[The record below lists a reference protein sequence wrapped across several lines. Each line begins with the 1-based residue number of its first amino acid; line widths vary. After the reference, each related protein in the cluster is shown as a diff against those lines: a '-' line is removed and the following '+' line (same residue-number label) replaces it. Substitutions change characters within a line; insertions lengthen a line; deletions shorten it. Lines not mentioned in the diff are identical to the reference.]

1 MKIILFSDDLALVT
15 YWQKAITLKSEL
27 VENISELR
35 NVESSLVIMNVSSC
49 FPECLELVQHL
60 KLRDNKVLVLHRM
73 PTLVSAKKFLKSGA
87 DGYGNAMMKEHFL
100 HSALYTIKDNMVWLH
115 PEITSAMIT
124 ELPASNTQNNHLLN
138 ELTSREKEVAILL
151 KDGDTYKKVAEA
163 LHITPRTVKAHAGHI
178 YAKLNIKDR
187 LALALLLK

>member
-1 MKIILFSDDLALVT
+1 MNIVLFSDDLALVT

-27 VENISELR
+27 IESMDALKNIK
-35 NVESSLVIMNVSSC
+35 SSVIIMNVSSC

-60 KLRDNKVLVLHRM
+60 KIQENKVLVLHRM
-73 PTLVSAKKFLKSGA
+73 PTLATAKKFLKNGA

-100 HSALYTIKDNMVWLH
+100 HSALYTIEDDMVWLH

-124 ELPASNTQNNHLLN
+124 ELPASKTQNSHLLDD
-138 ELTSREKEVAILL
+138 LTAREKEVANLL
-151 KDGDTYKKVAEA
+151 KNGDTYKKVAEA
-163 LHITPRTVKAHAGHI
+163 LDITPRTVKAHAGHI
-178 YAKLNIKDR
+178 YTKLNIKDR

>member
-15 YWQKAITLKSEL
+15 YWQKVITLKSEL
-27 VENISELR
+27 VESVNELK

-49 FPECLELVQHL
+49 FPECLELVKQL
-60 KLRDNKVLVLHRM
+60 KKRDNKVLVLHRM
-73 PTLVSAKKFLKSGA
+73 PTLATAKKFLKSGA

-100 HSALYTIKDNMVWLH
+100 HSALYTIEDNMVWLH

-124 ELPASNTQNNHLLN
+124 ELPASKAQNNHLLN

-163 LHITPRTVKAHAGHI
+163 LSITPRTVKAHAGHI

>member
-124 ELPASNTQNNHLLN
+124 ELPASKAQNSHLLD
-138 ELTSREKEVAILL
+138 ELTSREKEVALLL
-151 KDGDTYKKVAEA
+151 KNGDSYKKVA
-163 LHITPRTVKAHAGHI
+163 LNLGITPRTVKAHAGHI
-178 YAKLNIKDR
+178 YTKLNIKDR